1 MKNPFKKLTSSL
13 SFKIIFT
20 VLIGT
25 VLSNFI
31 LGILVSKESSG
42 ALQEMM
48 YEDLLHSVSSVAKDM
63 DTNNQREIRMLQTLA
78 LNEKLRSP
86 SVSLEE
92 KNTIVRTAISLDKNY
107 LDVAVL
113 DMKGNGIAKDGLSF
127 SAASEEYFTKT
138 VKEGLAITDPTVDS
152 KTQEVYMV
160 YSYPVKD
167 FSNNVIN
174 IVYCRVNGFSLSD
187 LCLEHPMS
195 KGRNPY
201 VISAATKITLA
212 NEDHWKV
219 GVEDVGAIEKQT
231 QGTSLGDHLSLMLSG
246 VTGSDVYV
254 DNGKKWMSVFERIPN
269 TNWIAACSV
278 PFSDFQERLRPLII
292 SIIIAVIIMT
302 FIFISIVGIVIRL
315 SIRPLRRLKAAITE
329 ISSGNADLTQ
339 RLSVSSKDEVGDV
352 VTGFNGFTEKL
363 HSIISQ
369 IKNSKSDL
377 QGAGN
382 DMNDIT
388 MDTAASIT
396 EIIANIESVNKQII
410 NQSGSVDET
419 AGAINQIASNI
430 TSLERMIENQTS
442 QVSQASAA
450 VEEMIGN
457 ISSVNQTVEKMAVS
471 FEQLEL
477 NAQNGSAKQQ
487 DVNSKI
493 EQIKEQSEMLQDAN
507 TVISAIAEQTNLLAM
522 NAAIEAAHAGEAG
535 KGFSVVADEIRKL
548 SENSSDQSKNIGVQ
562 LGNIRTSIEAVVAAS
577 VESSEAFQAVT
588 NKIHETD
595 ELVRQIKGAMEE
607 QQVGSQQIGDALHT
621 MNDSTQEVRTASA
634 EMEQGNKQI
643 LNEVQSLQDATAKIK
658 DSISEMSIGAKKIH
672 ETRTALSE
680 ISGVMNSS
688 IDKIGGEIDLFK
700 V

>member
-1 MKNPFKKLTSSL
+1 MKNPLKSL

-20 VLIGT
+20 VLTGTIISNLVIGII
-25 VLSNFI
+25 VCN
-31 LGILVSKESSG
+31 ESSKS
-42 ALQEMM
+42 LQQMM
-48 YEDLLHSVSSVAKDM
+48 YEDLLHSVSAVAKDM
-63 DTNNQREIRMLQTLA
+63 NTNNQREIRMLQTLA
-78 LNEKLRSP
+78 LDDELRSP
-86 SVSLEE
+86 ELSLKE
-92 KNTIVRTAISLDKNY
+92 KNAIARDAIALDKNY
-107 LDVAVL
+107 LDVALL
-113 DMKGNGIAKDGLSF
+113 DMNGQGIDRNGSPF
-127 SAASEEYFTKT
+127 SASSEEYFRKAAAGNL
-138 VKEGLAITDPTVDS
+138 VITDPTVDK
-152 KTQEVYMV
+152 KTEEVYMV
-160 YSYPVKD
+160 YSYPVRD
-167 FSNNVIN
+167 FSNRVIN
-174 IVYCRVNGFSLSD
+174 VLYCKVNGFSLSD

-201 VISAATKITLA
+201 VISSATKITLA

-219 GVEDVGAIEKQT
+219 GVEDVGAIEKQY
-231 QGTSLGDHLSLMLSG
+231 QGTTLGDHLTLMLSG
-246 VTGSDVYV
+246 VTGSDIYL
-254 DNGKKWMSVFERIPN
+254 DNGKKWMSVFERIPD

-292 SIIIAVIIMT
+292 SIIIGVIVMT
-302 FIFISIVGIVIRL
+302 VIFLSVVGFVIRL
-315 SIRPLRRLKAAITE
+315 SIRPLRRLKTAITE

-363 HSIISQ
+363 QSIISQ

-377 QGAGN
+377 QGAGGQ
-382 DMNDIT
+382 MNDIT
-388 MDTAASIT
+388 LDTAASIT
-396 EIIANIESVNKQII
+396 EIIANIESVNRQIV

-419 AGAINQIASNI
+419 AGAINEIASNI
-430 TSLERMIENQTS
+430 QSLENMIVNQTS

-487 DVNSKI
+487 DVNNKI
-493 EQIKEQSEMLQDAN
+493 EQIKDQSEMLQDAN

-548 SENSSDQSKNIGVQ
+548 SEDSNEQSKNIGVQ
-562 LGNIRTSIEAVVAAS
+562 LENIRNSIEEVVSAS
-577 VESSEAFQAVT
+577 IESSEAFKAVT

-634 EMEQGNKQI
+634 EMAEGNKQI
-643 LNEVQSLQDATAKIK
+643 LNEVQSLQNATAKIK
-658 DSISEMSIGAKKIH
+658 DSIGEMSIGAKKIH
-672 ETRTALSE
+672 ETRTALSD

-688 IDKIGGEIDLFK
+688 IEKIGSEIDLFK

>member
-1 MKNPFKKLTSSL
+1 MKSPLKSL

-20 VLIGT
+20 VLTGTIISNLVIGII
-25 VLSNFI
+25 VCN
-31 LGILVSKESSG
+31 ESSKS
-42 ALQEMM
+42 LQQMM
-48 YEDLLHSVSSVAKDM
+48 YEDLLHSVSAVAKDM
-63 DTNNQREIRMLQTLA
+63 KTNNQREIRMLQTLA
-78 LNEKLRSP
+78 LDDELRSP
-86 SVSLEE
+86 ELSLKE
-92 KNTIVRTAISLDKNY
+92 KNAIARDAIALDKNY
-107 LDVAVL
+107 LDVALL
-113 DMKGNGIAKDGLSF
+113 DMKGQGIDRNGSPF
-127 SAASEEYFTKT
+127 SASSEEYFRKAAAGNL
-138 VKEGLAITDPTVDS
+138 VITDPTVDK
-152 KTQEVYMV
+152 KTEEVYMV
-160 YSYPVKD
+160 YSYPVRD
-167 FSNNVIN
+167 FSNRVIN
-174 IVYCRVNGFSLSD
+174 VLYCKVNGFSLSD

-201 VISAATKITLA
+201 VISSATKITLA

-219 GVEDVGAIEKQT
+219 GVEDVGAIEKQY
-231 QGTSLGDHLSLMLSG
+231 QGTTLGDHLTLMLSG
-246 VTGSDVYV
+246 VTGSDIYL
-254 DNGKKWMSVFERIPN
+254 DNGKKWMSVFERIPD

-292 SIIIAVIIMT
+292 SIIVGVIVMT
-302 FIFISIVGIVIRL
+302 VIFLSVVGFVIRL
-315 SIRPLRRLKAAITE
+315 SIRPLRRLKTAITE

-363 HSIISQ
+363 QSIISQ
-369 IKNSKSDL
+369 IKNSKNDL
-377 QGAGN
+377 QGAGGQ
-382 DMNDIT
+382 MNDIT
-388 MDTAASIT
+388 LDTAASIT
-396 EIIANIESVNKQII
+396 EIIANIESVNKQIV

-419 AGAINQIASNI
+419 AGAINEIASNI
-430 TSLERMIENQTS
+430 QSLENMIVNQTN

-457 ISSVNQTVEKMAVS
+457 ISSVNQTVEKMASS
-471 FEQLEL
+471 FEQLEE

-487 DVNSKI
+487 DVNNKI
-493 EQIKEQSEMLQDAN
+493 EQIKDQSEMLQDAN

-548 SENSSDQSKNIGVQ
+548 SEDSTEQSKNIGVQ
-562 LGNIRTSIEAVVAAS
+562 LGNIRNSIEEVVSAS
-577 VESSEAFQAVT
+577 IESSEAFKAVT

-634 EMEQGNKQI
+634 EMAEGNKQI
-643 LNEVQSLQDATAKIK
+643 LNEVQSLQNATAKIK
-658 DSISEMSIGAKKIH
+658 DSIGEMSIGAKKIH
-672 ETRTALSE
+672 ETRTALSD

-688 IDKIGGEIDLFK
+688 IEKIGSEIDLFK

>member
-1 MKNPFKKLTSSL
+1 MKNPFRKL
-13 SFKIIFT
+13 SFKIILT

-25 VLSNFI
+25 VISNI
-31 LGILVSKESSG
+31 VIALVVCNGSSK
-42 ALQEMM
+42 ALQQMM
-48 YEDLLHSVSSVAKDM
+48 YEDLLHSVSAVAKDM
-63 DTNNQREIRMLQTLA
+63 NTNNQRELRMLQTLA
-78 LNEKLRSP
+78 LNESLRNP
-86 SVSLEE
+86 DISLEE
-92 KNTIVRTAISLDKNY
+92 KCKIASNAVALDKHY
-107 LDVAVL
+107 IEVSLL
-113 DMKGNGIAKDGLSF
+113 DMSGNGIRKNGTRF
-127 SAASEEYFTKT
+127 SAGREEYFTGAAKGNL
-138 VKEGLAITDPTVDS
+138 VITDPTVDS
-152 KTQEVYMV
+152 ATKEVYMI
-160 YSYPVKD
+160 YSYPVRD
-167 FSNNVIN
+167 FSGKVIN
-174 IVYCRVNGFSLSD
+174 VVYCKMNGYTLSD

-219 GVEDVGAIEKQT
+219 GVEDVGAIEKKT
-231 QGTSLGDHLSLMLSG
+231 QGTSLGDHLTLMLSG
-246 VTGSDVYV
+246 VTGNDVYV
-254 DNGKKWMSVFERIPN
+254 DGGKKWMAVFERIPD

-278 PFSDFQERLRPLII
+278 PFSDFQERLTPLII
-292 SIIIAVIIMT
+292 MIIVAVIVMT
-302 FIFISIVGIVIRL
+302 LVFLSVVGIVIQL
-315 SIRPLRRLKAAITE
+315 SIRPLRQLKRAIKE

-339 RLSVSSKDEVGDV
+339 RLTVNSKDEVGDV
-352 VTGFNGFTEKL
+352 VEGFNEFTAKL

-369 IKNSKSDL
+369 VKNSKDELS
-377 QGAGN
+377 GAGSQ
-382 DMNDIT
+382 MNDIT
-388 MDTAASIT
+388 LDTAASIT
-396 EIIANIESVNKQII
+396 EIIANIESVNKQIV

-430 TSLERMIENQTS
+430 QSLENMIANQTT

-457 ISSVNQTVEKMAVS
+457 ISSVNQTVEKMASS

-493 EQIKEQSEMLQDAN
+493 EQIKGQSEMLQDAN
-507 TVISAIAEQTNLLAM
+507 TVISAIASQTNLLAM

-548 SENSSDQSKNIGVQ
+548 SENSSAQSKNIGVQ
-562 LGNIRTSIEAVVAAS
+562 LGNIRNSIEDVVAAS

-607 QQVGSQQIGDALHT
+607 QQIGSQQIGDALHT

-634 EMEQGNKQI
+634 EMAEGNKQI
-643 LNEVQSLQDATAKIK
+643 LQEVKNLQDATAKIH
-658 DSISEMSIGAKKIH
+658 DSIGEMSIGAKKIH
-672 ETRTALSE
+672 ETRTALSDV
-680 ISGVMNSS
+680 SGVMTGS
-688 IDKIGGEIDLFK
+688 IEKIGSEIDLFK

>member
-1 MKNPFKKLTSSL
+1 MKSPLKSL

-20 VLIGT
+20 VLTGTIISNLVIGII
-25 VLSNFI
+25 VCN
-31 LGILVSKESSG
+31 ESSKS
-42 ALQEMM
+42 LQQMM
-48 YEDLLHSVSSVAKDM
+48 YEDLLHSVSAVAKDM
-63 DTNNQREIRMLQTLA
+63 NTNNQREIRMLQTLA
-78 LNEKLRSP
+78 LDDELRSP
-86 SVSLEE
+86 EISLKE
-92 KNTIVRTAISLDKNY
+92 KNAIARDAIALDKNY
-107 LDVAVL
+107 LDVALL
-113 DMKGNGIAKDGLSF
+113 DMNGQGIDRNGSPF
-127 SAASEEYFTKT
+127 SASSEEYFRKAAAGNL
-138 VKEGLAITDPTVDS
+138 VITDPTVDK
-152 KTQEVYMV
+152 KTEEVYMV
-160 YSYPVKD
+160 YSYPVRD
-167 FSNNVIN
+167 FSNRVIN
-174 IVYCRVNGFSLSD
+174 VLYCKVNGFSLSD

-201 VISAATKITLA
+201 VISSATKITLA

-219 GVEDVGAIEKQT
+219 GVEDVGAIEKQY
-231 QGTSLGDHLSLMLSG
+231 QGTTLGDHLTLMLSG
-246 VTGSDVYV
+246 VTGSDIYL
-254 DNGKKWMSVFERIPN
+254 DNGKKWMSVFERIPD

-292 SIIIAVIIMT
+292 SIIVGVIVMT
-302 FIFISIVGIVIRL
+302 VIFLSVVGFVIRL
-315 SIRPLRRLKAAITE
+315 SIRPLRRLKTAITE

-363 HSIISQ
+363 QSIISQ

-377 QGAGN
+377 QGAGGQ
-382 DMNDIT
+382 MNDIT
-388 MDTAASIT
+388 LDTAASIT
-396 EIIANIESVNKQII
+396 EIIANIESVNRQIV

-419 AGAINQIASNI
+419 AGAINEIASNI
-430 TSLERMIENQTS
+430 QSLENMIVNQTN

-457 ISSVNQTVEKMAVS
+457 ISSVNQTVEKMAAS
-471 FEQLEL
+471 FEQLEM

-487 DVNSKI
+487 DVNNKI
-493 EQIKEQSEMLQDAN
+493 EQIKDQSEMLQDAN

-548 SENSSDQSKNIGVQ
+548 SEDSNEQSKNIGVQ
-562 LGNIRTSIEAVVAAS
+562 LENIRNSIEEVVSAS
-577 VESSEAFQAVT
+577 IESSEAFKAVT

-634 EMEQGNKQI
+634 EMAEGNKQI
-643 LNEVQSLQDATAKIK
+643 LNEVQSLQNATAKIK
-658 DSISEMSIGAKKIH
+658 DSIGEMSIGAKKIH
-672 ETRTALSE
+672 ETRTALSD

-688 IDKIGGEIDLFK
+688 IEKIGSEIDLFK

>member
-1 MKNPFKKLTSSL
+1 MKNPLKSL
-13 SFKIIFT
+13 SFKIILT
-20 VLIGT
+20 VLTGTIFSNLVIGII
-25 VLSNFI
+25 VSN
-31 LGILVSKESSG
+31 ESSK
-42 ALQEMM
+42 ALQQMM
-48 YEDLLHSVSSVAKDM
+48 YEDLLHSVSAVAKDM
-63 DTNNQREIRMLQTLA
+63 NTNNQREIRMLQTLA
-78 LNEKLRSP
+78 LDDELRNP
-86 SVSLEE
+86 DISLKE
-92 KNTIVRTAISLDKNY
+92 KNDIARDAVTLDKNY

-113 DMKGNGIAKDGLSF
+113 DMRGRGIAKDGSSF
-127 SAASEEYFTKT
+127 SAASEEYFINASKGNL
-138 VKEGLAITDPTVDS
+138 VITDPTVDK
-152 KTQEVYMV
+152 KTEEVYMV
-160 YSYPVKD
+160 YSYPVRD

-174 IVYCRVNGFSLSD
+174 VVYCKVNGFSLSD

-201 VISAATKITLA
+201 VISSATKITLA

-219 GVEDVGAIEKQT
+219 GVEDVGAIEKQY
-231 QGTSLGDHLSLMLSG
+231 QGTTLGDHLTLMLSG
-246 VTGSDVYV
+246 VTGSDIYL
-254 DNGKKWMSVFERIPN
+254 DNGKKWMSVFERIPD

-292 SIIIAVIIMT
+292 SIIVAVIIMT
-302 FIFISIVGIVIRL
+302 VIFLSVVGVVIRL
-315 SIRPLRRLKAAITE
+315 SIRPLRRLKTAITE

-363 HSIISQ
+363 QSIISQ
-369 IKNSKSDL
+369 VKNSKNDL
-377 QGAGN
+377 QGAGGQ
-382 DMNDIT
+382 MNDIT
-388 MDTAASIT
+388 LDTAASIT
-396 EIIANIESVNKQII
+396 EIIANIESVNKQIV

-430 TSLERMIENQTS
+430 QSLENMIANQTT

-457 ISSVNQTVEKMAVS
+457 ISSVNLTVEKMASS

-493 EQIKEQSEMLQDAN
+493 EQIREQSEMLQDAN

-548 SENSSDQSKNIGVQ
+548 SEDSTEQSKNIGVQ
-562 LGNIRTSIEAVVAAS
+562 LGNIRNSIEDVVAAS
-577 VESSEAFQAVT
+577 VESSEAFKAVT

-634 EMEQGNKQI
+634 EMAEGNKQI

-658 DSISEMSIGAKKIH
+658 DSIGEMSIGAKKIH
-672 ETRTALSE
+672 ETRTALSD

-688 IDKIGGEIDLFK
+688 IEKIGSEIDLFK

>member
-1 MKNPFKKLTSSL
+1 MKSPLKSL

-20 VLIGT
+20 VLTGTIISNLVIGII
-25 VLSNFI
+25 VCN
-31 LGILVSKESSG
+31 ESSKS
-42 ALQEMM
+42 LQQMM
-48 YEDLLHSVSSVAKDM
+48 YEDLLHSVSAVAKDM
-63 DTNNQREIRMLQTLA
+63 KTNNQREIRMLQTLA
-78 LNEKLRSP
+78 LDDELRSP
-86 SVSLEE
+86 ELSLKE
-92 KNTIVRTAISLDKNY
+92 KNAIARDAIALDKNY
-107 LDVAVL
+107 LDVALL
-113 DMKGNGIAKDGLSF
+113 DMNGQGIDRNGSPF
-127 SAASEEYFTKT
+127 SASSEEYFRKAAAGNL
-138 VKEGLAITDPTVDS
+138 VITDPTVDK
-152 KTQEVYMV
+152 KTEEVYMV
-160 YSYPVKD
+160 YSYPVRD
-167 FSNNVIN
+167 FSNRVIN
-174 IVYCRVNGFSLSD
+174 VLYCKVNGFSLSD

-201 VISAATKITLA
+201 VISSATKITLA

-219 GVEDVGAIEKQT
+219 GVEDVGAIEKQY
-231 QGTSLGDHLSLMLSG
+231 QGTTLGDHLTLMLSG

-254 DNGKKWMSVFERIPN
+254 DNGKKWMSVFERIPD

-292 SIIIAVIIMT
+292 SIIVGVIVMT
-302 FIFISIVGIVIRL
+302 VIFLSVVGFVIRL
-315 SIRPLRRLKAAITE
+315 SIRPLRRLKTAITE

-363 HSIISQ
+363 QSIISQ

-377 QGAGN
+377 QGAGGQ
-382 DMNDIT
+382 MNDIT
-388 MDTAASIT
+388 LDTAASIT
-396 EIIANIESVNKQII
+396 QIIANIESVNKQIV

-419 AGAINQIASNI
+419 AGAINEIASNI
-430 TSLERMIENQTS
+430 QSLENMIVNQTS

-457 ISSVNQTVEKMAVS
+457 ISSVNQTVEKMAAS

-477 NAQNGSAKQQ
+477 NAQNGTAKQQ
-487 DVNSKI
+487 DVNNKI
-493 EQIKEQSEMLQDAN
+493 EQIKDQSEMLQDAN

-548 SENSSDQSKNIGVQ
+548 SEDSTEQSKNIGVQ
-562 LGNIRTSIEAVVAAS
+562 LGNIRNSIEAVVAAS
-577 VESSEAFQAVT
+577 VESSEAFKAVT

-607 QQVGSQQIGDALHT
+607 QQIGSQQIGDALHT

-634 EMEQGNKQI
+634 EMAEGNKQI

-658 DSISEMSIGAKKIH
+658 DSIGEMSIGAKKIH
-672 ETRTALSE
+672 ETRTALSD

-688 IDKIGGEIDLFK
+688 IEKIGSEIDLFK

>member
-1 MKNPFKKLTSSL
+1 MKNPLRKL
-13 SFKIIFT
+13 SFKIILT
-20 VLIGT
+20 VLTGT
-25 VLSNFI
+25 LISNFVI
-31 LGILVSKESSG
+31 GIVVCIQSSKS
-42 ALQEMM
+42 LQEMM
-48 YEDLLHSVSSVAKDM
+48 YEDLLHSVSAVAKDM

-78 LNEKLRSP
+78 LNEQIRNP
-86 SVSLEE
+86 SVSLYE
-92 KNTIVRTAISLDKNY
+92 KCKIANATIPLDKHY
-107 LDVAVL
+107 IDVSVL
-113 DMKGNGIAKDGLSF
+113 DSNGNGYTKTGSNF
-127 SAASEEYFTKT
+127 SAAGEEYFRRAIKGDL
-138 VKEGLAITDPTVDS
+138 VITDPTVDS

-160 YSYPVKD
+160 YSYPVRD
-167 FSNNVIN
+167 FSNNIIN
-174 IVYCRVNGFSLSD
+174 VVYCKMNGYTLSD

-201 VISAATKITLA
+201 VISSATKITLA

-219 GVEDVGAIEKQT
+219 GVEDVGAIEKQFK
-231 QGTSLGDHLSLMLSG
+231 GTSLGDHLTLMLSG
-246 VTGSDVYV
+246 VTGNDVYV
-254 DNGKKWMSVFERIPN
+254 DNGKKWMAVFERIPN

-278 PFSDFQERLRPLII
+278 PFSDFEERLTPLIRM
-292 SIIIAVIIMT
+292 IIIGVIIMT
-302 FIFISIVGIVIRL
+302 IIFLTVVGIVIQM
-315 SIRPLRRLKAAITE
+315 SIRPLQKLKQAIKK

-352 VTGFNGFTEKL
+352 VTGFNEFTEKL

-369 IKNSKSDL
+369 VKNSKDEL
-377 QGAGN
+377 HGAGAQ
-382 DMNDIT
+382 MNDIT

-396 EIIANIESVNKQII
+396 QILANIESVNKQVI

-419 AGAINQIASNI
+419 AGAINEIASNI
-430 TSLERMIENQTS
+430 QSLENMIANQTT

-457 ISSVNQTVEKMAVS
+457 ISSVNQTVEKMASS

-493 EQIKEQSEMLQDAN
+493 EQIREQSEMLQDAN

-562 LGNIRTSIEAVVAAS
+562 LGNIRSSIEDVVSAS
-577 VESSEAFQAVT
+577 VESSDAFSAVT

-634 EMEQGNKQI
+634 EMAEGNKQI
-643 LNEVQSLQDATAKIK
+643 LQEVQNLQEATSKIK
-658 DSISEMSIGAKKIH
+658 DSLGEMAIGAKKIH
-672 ETRTALSE
+672 ETRTALSDV
-680 ISGVMNSS
+680 SGIMNGS
-688 IDKIGGEIDLFK
+688 IEKIGSEIDLFK